1 MLKYLR
7 YPEHVSTG
15 LVPPRQGQPAIP
27 CVSCPAGWPLAGL
40 QVNTPGGGIYPD
52 G

>member
-15 LVPPRQGQPAIP
+15 LVPCQGQPAMSY
-27 CVSCPAGWPLAGL
+27 VSCPAGWPLAGL